1 MDGFEGL
8 WFECETGDEGIT
20 STQQVGYISIV
31 SRLPAVEGRR
41 DIEHVQMRSDQIL
54 MEQQIEKVCA
64 WCQIERESRGLS
76 VPHTLE

>member
-20 STQQVGYISIV
+20 STQQVGHVQLAYTSID

-41 DIEHVQMRSDQIL
+41 NIEHVQMRSDQIL
-54 MEQQIEKVCA
+54 MEQQIEKVC
-64 WCQIERESRGLS
+64 
-76 VPHTLE
+76 V

>member
-20 STQQVGYISIV
+20 STQQVGCIQLAYTTIV
-31 SRLPAVEGRR
+31 LKLPAVEGRR

-54 MEQQIEKVCA
+54 MEQQIEKVCVSDRK
-64 WCQIERESRGLS
+64 RE
-76 VPHTLE
+76 